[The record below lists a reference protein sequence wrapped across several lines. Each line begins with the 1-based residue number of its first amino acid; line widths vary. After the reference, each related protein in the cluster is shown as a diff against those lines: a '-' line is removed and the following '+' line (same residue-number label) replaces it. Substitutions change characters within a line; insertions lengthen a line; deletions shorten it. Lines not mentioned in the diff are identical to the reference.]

1 LKEGKIL
8 KKDVMITVNS
18 RQEHPDKDADV
29 FNFIT
34 EGVYYKEDGN
44 YYITY
49 NESHLTGMDGTTTT
63 LKIEPDSVTLIR
75 SGNVSSLMVFK
86 KGRRH
91 TSEYSTE
98 YGTFEVGVTAQK
110 VSVNMDDSGGNIDV
124 EYFIEVNNQ
133 LTSFTTLNV
142 KVQ

>member
-8 KKDVMITVNS
+8 KRDVMITVNS
-18 RQEHPDKDADV
+18 RQEHPDKDTDV

-34 EGVYYKEDGN
+34 EGTYYKEGDN

-49 NESHLTGMDGTTTT
+49 NESYLTGMDGITTT
-63 LKIEPDSVTLIR
+63 LKVEPDAVTLIR

-86 KGRRH
+86 KGRKH

-110 VSVNMDDSGGNIDV
+110 VSVNMNDLGGNIDV

>member
-1 LKEGKIL
+1 M

-18 RQEHPDKDADV
+18 VQEHPDKEADV
-29 FNFIT
+29 FNFVT
-34 EGVYYKEDGN
+34 EGVYYKEGDN

-49 NESHLTGMDGTTTT
+49 NESDLTGMEGTTTT

-75 SGNVSSLMVFK
+75 SGNVSSLMVFQ
-86 KGRRH
+86 KGRKH

-110 VSVNMDDSGGNIDV
+110 VSVNMDDSGGSIDV

>member
-8 KKDVMITVNS
+8 KRDVMITVNS
-18 RQEHPDKDADV
+18 RQEHPDKDTDV

-34 EGVYYKEDGN
+34 EGTYYKEGDN

-49 NESHLTGMDGTTTT
+49 NESYLTGMDGTTTT
-63 LKIEPDSVTLIR
+63 LKVEPDAVTLIR

-86 KGRRH
+86 KGRKH

-110 VSVNMDDSGGNIDV
+110 VSVNMNDLGGNIDV

>member
-1 LKEGKIL
+1 MKR
-8 KKDVMITVNS
+8 DVMITVNS
-18 RQEHPDKDADV
+18 RQEHPDKDTDV

-34 EGVYYKEDGN
+34 EGTYYKEGDN

-49 NESHLTGMDGTTTT
+49 NESYLTGMDGTTTT
-63 LKIEPDSVTLIR
+63 LKVEPDAVTLIR

-86 KGRRH
+86 KGRKH

-110 VSVNMDDSGGNIDV
+110 VSVNMNDLGGNIDV

-133 LTSFTTLNV
+133 LTSFTTLKV

>member
-1 LKEGKIL
+1 MKR
-8 KKDVMITVNS
+8 DVMITVNS
-18 RQEHPDKDADV
+18 RQEHPDKDTDV

-34 EGVYYKEDGN
+34 EGTYYKEGDN

-49 NESHLTGMDGTTTT
+49 NESYLTGMDGTTTT
-63 LKIEPDSVTLIR
+63 LKVEPDAVTLIR

-86 KGRRH
+86 KGRKH

-110 VSVNMDDSGGNIDV
+110 VSVNMNDLGGNIDV

>member
-1 LKEGKIL
+1 M
-8 KKDVMITVNS
+8 KKDVMITVDS

-34 EGVYYKEDGN
+34 EGTYYKEEGN

-49 NESHLTGMDGTTTT
+49 DESNITGMDGTTTT

-75 SGNVSSLMVFK
+75 LGNVSSLMVFQQ
-86 KGRRH
+86 GRKH
-91 TSEYSTE
+91 ISEYNTE
-98 YGTFEVGVTAQK
+98 YGTFEVGVTAHK
-110 VSVNMDDSGGNIDV
+110 VCVNMDDLGGNINV
-124 EYFIEVNNQ
+124 EYIIEVNNQ
-133 LTSFTTLNV
+133 LTSYTTLNV